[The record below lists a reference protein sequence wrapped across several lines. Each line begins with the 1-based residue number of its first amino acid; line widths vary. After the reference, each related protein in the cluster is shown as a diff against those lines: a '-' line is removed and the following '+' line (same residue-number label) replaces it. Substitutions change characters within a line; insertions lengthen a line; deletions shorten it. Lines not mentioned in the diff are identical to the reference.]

1 MSSPDPDFAQAAID
15 FKKGGWI
22 VSMLGVFGALIKLL
36 LSEQKYGWV
45 IWVKR
50 AIAGGL
56 TGVVVYFALH
66 GTDIDPLYK
75 SVILSTSGAL
85 SPQFFQLCEDAIKTL
100 LKKR

>member
-22 VSMLGVFGALIKLL
+22 VSLLGLAGAMVRLL
-36 LSEQKYGWV
+36 LADKPHHWV
-45 IWVKR
+45 VWLKH

-75 SVILSTSGAL
+75 SVILSSCGAVAPRL
-85 SPQFFQLCEDAIKTL
+85 FEVVDNKLRCLIK
-100 LKKR
+100 K